1 MRFLH
6 TADFHASAFLY
17 GMSRD
22 DELSR
27 LLEELYVAAL
37 EEKVEFLLVAGDIF
51 ENPLP
56 SHASQKLVFDFF
68 TKISKAGIKT
78 VMVSGNHDGQS
89 LEPLKNILGLANI
102 YVFGKPSSENFL
114 NLPDKNGENVKFF
127 GLPYPSERLIFK
139 MLTAEDDNKGDYIQQ
154 VNNILRY
161 ADAQFNPNEMG
172 IFVAHLFIDGSKLGK
187 DKENANIY
195 RESALSRKI
204 YSIPGQLLPKNVA
217 YTALGH
223 IHVPQQIKSAP
234 GKAYYSGSP
243 YLSNFFE
250 EGIQKGFYIVEMDLN
265 QRLVEAKFC
274 PFEKVTQLYNIT
286 LNKDNYAQL
295 LDEYD
300 KACYIKVTLEDG
312 VKYYGLTNEIR
323 EKYPQVLKINV
334 PELKEEEDETGALK
348 IEEVAK
354 TDMENILSI
363 YQKFDPSVTE
373 DILEKVKYY
382 YKEVNGHAN

>member
-22 DELSR
+22 EELSK
-27 LLEELYVAAL
+27 LLEELYVTAL
-37 EEKVEFLLVAGDIF
+37 EEKVEFLIVAGDIF

-68 TKISKAGIKT
+68 TRISRAGIKT
-78 VMVSGNHDGQS
+78 VMVSGNHDGQA
-89 LEPLKNILGLANI
+89 LEPLKNILGIANI
-102 YVFGKPSSENFL
+102 YIFGKPSSENFL
-114 NLPDKNGENVKFF
+114 NLPDKNGENIKFF
-127 GLPYPSERLIFK
+127 GLPYPSERLVFK
-139 MLTAEDDNKGDYIQQ
+139 MLTAQDDNKGDYIQQ
-154 VNNILRY
+154 VNNLLRY
-161 ADAQFNPNEMG
+161 ADDQFKPNEMG
-172 IFVAHLFIDGSKLGK
+172 IFIAHLFITEASLGK
-187 DKENANIY
+187 DEENENMY
-195 RESALSRKI
+195 RESALNRKI

-234 GKAYYSGSP
+234 TKAYYSGSP

-250 EGIQKGFYIVEMDLN
+250 EGIQKGFYIVDIDFN
-265 QRLVEAKFC
+265 QRQVEVKFH
-274 PFEKVTQLYNIT
+274 PFEQVTQLYNVT
-286 LNKDNYAQL
+286 VNKDNYAQL
-295 LDEYD
+295 LDKYD
-300 KACYIKVTLEDG
+300 KTCYIKVLLEDG

-334 PELKEEEDETGALK
+334 PEIKAEAEETDALK

-354 TDMENILSI
+354 TDLEDILSI
-363 YQKFDPSVTE
+363 YQKFDPTVTE

-382 YKEVNGHAN
+382 YKEVGGHAD